1 MQLSICLQIINYLAE
16 RLGWKEYGR
25 ETQLESWE
33 LMPSENPLEPDIV
46 KLRNHGVNQRR
57 KGSQL
62 PRVEYTGT
70 PRPLA
75 RLEGQEVGHSP
86 NQGRKEN
93 GQEEICVGRER
104 RV

>member
-33 LMPSENPLEPDIV
+33 LVPSKNPLEPEIV
-46 KLRNHGVNQRR
+46 KLRNDGVNQRR

-62 PRVEYTGT
+62 PRAEYAGAL
-70 PRPLA
+70 RPLA
-75 RLEGQEVGHSP
+75 RLDGRVAGRSP
-86 NQGRKEN
+86 NQGRQEN
-93 GQEEICVGRER
+93 RQEEIWVRIESR
-104 RV
+104 A